1 MKKYLF
7 HVAAS
12 ALLFTGGLPAAA
24 PITGAEKV
32 AFRENKIIAWL
43 DGKPT
48 EVTNQ
53 VALPF
58 NILIETNGTFS
69 VDGGR
74 ARPLQEGDIL
84 GRDGMLL
91 KPDGT
96 IGPVMDHLTMNRGQ
110 VLRAEDG
117 DAAPPSNALQ
127 LGDGTVV
134 QPDRKVI
141 TASGSAS
148 WLQDGELL
156 QPQGG
161 TFAARD
167 TITMQKGQVI
177 VQKDGSQIVVGPTR
191 SIMMN
196 NGTKVMGDGTIIGF
210 NGERSTVTE
219 GQILPIGGII
229 VRRR

>member
-1 MKKYLF
+1 MKMFFPHLA
-7 HVAAS
+7 VL
-12 ALLFTGGLPAAA
+12 ALVFTSGLPAAII
-24 PITGAEKV
+24 ITGAEKV
-32 AFRENKIIAWL
+32 EFKENKVFAWL
-43 DGKPT
+43 NGKPT

-58 NILIETNGTFS
+58 NILIETNGTFT
-69 VDGGR
+69 VDGRKAR
-74 ARPLQEGDIL
+74 ALQEGDIL

-127 LGDGTVV
+127 LGDSTIV

-161 TFAARD
+161 TIPARD

-177 VQKDGSQIVVGPTR
+177 VQKDGTQIIVGPTR

-210 NGERSTVTE
+210 NGERSAVTE
-219 GQILPIGGII
+219 GQILPIEGII